1 MKKKWSSILA
11 MILFIGIPIVFISYA
26 IYSENCIK
34 SAGKAYLETKY
45 SFSEV
50 EIYTPS
56 MWEMTGSFNEEVYV
70 VDGEKIRV
78 AYNDGIFSDD
88 AEFELIR
95 EDAWLD
101 LKKRVEFLDTDPYIY
116 VEIKPLSLK
125 YPFYLSNLYNGDPW
139 AFVEEIDIECKC
151 SLEVYLSDYPTIQQQ
166 EELCESVIHALQGT
180 YCEFNVKF
188 LGDNGDYLLVTG
200 SMEGEDGY
208 FGNPVEY

>member
-45 SFSEV
+45 
-50 EIYTPS
+50 
-56 MWEMTGSFNEEVYV
+56 FNEEVYV

-151 SLEVYLSDYPTIQQQ
+151 SLEVYLSDYPTIPQQ

-208 FGNPVEY
+208 FGNPVKY

>member
-1 MKKKWSSILA
+1 MFSSP
-11 MILFIGIPIVFISYA
+11 MLFIARTVLNLPERHIW
-26 IYSENCIK
+26 
-34 SAGKAYLETKY
+34 ETKY

-208 FGNPVEY
+208 FGNPVKY